1 MQHMSAVEWDIA
13 CYAGYDGGTAV
24 TWAKEVHRWGDC
36 LSGHKHYE
44 PYIAAV
50 QAMSSMLKE
59 ALSKQPDPDAYRRAA
74 HKYHYIML
82 TQFPKVTLRIYDHAL
97 LVHVPDLLAQGTL
110 LDGSSWFLEAF
121 NKVWKNQLLFHTN
134 RGGGRKTAAQKEN
147 AGLAKQSAAG
157 RERYNAE
164 KNNKADRQ
172 ALTTLWIATLPQ
184 YRSAAAAWRKSGV
197 QTFAG

>member
-1 MQHMSAVEWDIA
+1 
-13 CYAGYDGGTAV
+13 
-24 TWAKEVHRWGDC
+24 
-36 LSGHKHYE
+36 
-44 PYIAAV
+44 
-50 QAMSSMLKE
+50 MLKE

-82 TQFPKVTLRIYDHAL
+82 TQLPEVTLRIYDHAL

-147 AGLAKQSAAG
+147 AELAKQSAAR

-172 ALTTLWIATLPQ
+172 ALTTPWIATLPQ

-197 QTFAG
+197 HTFAG